1 MSSLIQQRLSA
12 QSSASLVSDGPCSF
26 TSIDT
31 DSGNVSSANNNHSKL
46 LTNINHNHNNHLNQR
61 INNHLNCSSCDHCH
75 IHQYHQSQHSQQQ
88 QKHQH
93 QQSPYCHHILSSLFG
108 VSDSISSSSDSSL
121 NKYNSNQQIHSATNN
136 HVHHHLKSGT
146 ECVAGNGQRN
156 YCKLIFKITIVL
168 LSFAGF
174 LYQAAD
180 ICAHYFS
187 YRTVVYT
194 NTEQDSLVDLPSIT
208 FCLPTYFTK
217 QSLEQLYSPYIKRNL
232 EEMSAFKNQSMLDA
246 IKPVIYETFQVKFYF
261 YH

>member
-1 MSSLIQQRLSA
+1 MMSSIIQQRLSA

-26 TSIDT
+26 TSID
-31 DSGNVSSANNNHSKL
+31 SENGNASTNNHTNHSNL
-46 LTNINHNHNNHLNQR
+46 LTNVNNHFNQR

-75 IHQYHQSQHSQQQ
+75 FHQYHQSQQSQQQ
-88 QKHQH
+88 KQPQP
-93 QQSPYCHHILSSLFG
+93 QQQPPYCHHILSSLFG
-108 VSDSISSSSDSSL
+108 VSSSVSVSSDSSL
-121 NKYNSNQQIHSATNN
+121 LNKYNYNQHSNTNN
-136 HVHHHLKSGT
+136 HIHHLKSGT

-246 IKPVIYETFQVKFYF
+246 IKPVIYETFQV
-261 YH
+261 